1 MLSLPE
7 FKERPVIN
15 STFMPTKEFGEPR
28 HFNLH
33 TLLWWIKRTP
43 ECIGI
48 LKRIATDIV
57 TDISFT
63 AVEKPK
69 TAGRPAKK
77 PQISKETKAESFSH
91 RNLLKHK
98 LLALV
103 IDWAATGDFYL
114 WMGRVSDKQVKEIAM
129 NHYKDLGLEFKE
141 IETKQFFDEDP
152 NQITSVEIVP
162 SSTMEIFHDNFK
174 ITEFKQRIKSMPGE
188 KRRFSTKE
196 IIHGKYMEID
206 GSVYGFSPVEA
217 SFVAIKTI
225 NSIQDY
231 NFAYFVNGAKLDRVW
246 KFMGNPGEEYIE
258 KFKED
263 IKTYISVKN
272 AHGHLVLAGAD
283 KIESETLNEVT
294 EAMEYR
300 QLAINAVGRLAFAF
314 NMPADTLSPILGTD
328 IKQAAGSSDVED
340 AGYNRNTERAQE
352 YIEDLLNTQLFI
364 PEFGVTIHF
373 ERKFRQDKIRQSQD
387 RAMVV
392 PFAEFLMKHEFP
404 LKDEFFYEM
413 FQIPREFLTEGEIKR
428 EVEDMVP
435 KPFALPNKAMK
446 GQGAQANSEQKKKQ
460 AEPQQRNNPS
470 TGS

>member
-1 MLSLPE
+1 MEIPE
-7 FKERPVIN
+7 LKERPVIN
-15 STFMPTKEFGEPR
+15 SVFMPSKDFGETR
-28 HFNLH
+28 TFNLH

-69 TAGRPAKK
+69 TVGRPAKTPK
-77 PQISKETKAESFSH
+77 LSVEDKANEFSH

-114 WMGRVSDKQVKEIAM
+114 WKGKVSDSQVKEIAKK
-129 NHYKDLGLEFKE
+129 HYKELGLEFKE
-141 IETKQFFDEDP
+141 IDTKQFFDEDP
-152 NQITSVEIVP
+152 NQINSVEIVP
-162 SSTMEIFHDNFK
+162 SSTMEIHHDNFK
-174 ITEFKQRIKSMPGE
+174 VTKFKQRVRSMPGE
-188 KRRFSTKE
+188 TREFSIKE

-206 GSVYGFSPVEA
+206 GSVYGFSPIEA

-231 NFAYFVNGAKLDRVW
+231 NFSYFVNGAKLDRVW
-246 KFMGNPGEEYIE
+246 KFMGNPGTEYIE

-283 KIESETLNEVT
+283 KIESEALNEIS
-294 EAMEYR
+294 EKMEYR
-300 QLAINAVGRLAFAF
+300 QLAINAVGRLAFSF
-314 NMPADTLSPILGTD
+314 NMAADTLNPILGTD
-328 IKQAAGSSDVED
+328 IKSTTGSSDIED
-340 AGYNRNTERAQE
+340 AGYNRNIERAQE
-352 YIEDLLNTQLFI
+352 YIEDLLNTQMFI
-364 PEFGVTIHF
+364 SDFGVTIHF
-373 ERKFRQDKIRQSQD
+373 QRQFRQDQIRQSQD
-387 RAMVV
+387 RAMIV
-392 PFAEFLMKHEFP
+392 PFIEFLFRHEYP
-404 LKDEFFYEM
+404 VTDEFVHNV
-413 FQIPREFLTEGEIKR
+413 FQIPREFLTEGKIKR
-428 EVEDMVP
+428 EIEDMMP
-435 KPFALPNKAMK
+435 KPMPLSNNAMK
-446 GQGAQANSEQKKKQ
+446 GQGAQANSEQKKNQ
-460 AEPQQRNNPS
+460 AQPQQRNNPP